1 MRPTDRNTVAVTV
14 AVLLAS
20 LTLRPLT
27 SDGRYLV
34 LGWLLVLTLGLVT
47 LLVRRAR
54 LGPTPVFAIQVAVL
68 ALGLGMLTWSMDDS
82 TTGGSWY
89 GNLVELWQSGIQH
102 MQTQSSPME
111 PNDGVTLIFV
121 TSVGVVMVLTDLLVG
136 GVGRPGWAFAPPTA
150 LYLVPALGL
159 TEDASVISFGLV
171 AVGYLAIL
179 IADGLNAN
187 ARWTR
192 GLSLDSSETMGAAA
206 PVVWRAAGYLAVPA
220 LVITVIV
227 SLLLPTFTFSGIGL
241 GRGSGGNG
249 PLQLG
254 DPTLDLRRNLTQ
266 ADERPVIRY
275 RSAVGNSSRTSGTY
289 LRLTT
294 LPKFGNA
301 GWSPVQIQ
309 VTPGSRLGQIPGV
322 TTEPGPR
329 RETAIS
335 VVDGFESEYLPA
347 PYAPRSF
354 EAEGDWGFDPG
365 ALSILAMGSEDI
377 RRRQVAG
384 LSYSVESVDIE
395 PTSEQL
401 SLAAAGT
408 PQDSA
413 VTTEVPED
421 LPESL
426 RDLTRR
432 VTADASTAF
441 ERAIA
446 IQGYLRSDLFAYDTR
461 PLPGSGY
468 QALENFLLR
477 DRRGYCEQFAGA
489 MAMMAR
495 VANIPSRVTIGFL
508 PGDRN
513 SDGSYTVTNHK
524 MHAWPE
530 LYFSGYGWVRF
541 EPTPATQAGSV
552 PDWSVPPSDVNEPE
566 EPDDLPT
573 DTPTDDPQAPTAGP
587 SIDETET
594 PTGGETTTTDPLRTL
609 TGFGIAILVMAVLAT
624 PAALRMRRRVS
635 RLSPDQDDDRRVE
648 GAWREIRDTV
658 VDLGARWPEGSPRQ
672 IGTAVAERLDR
683 EQAEEMAR
691 VAVLVEQS
699 RYARTMPK
707 DHLEELPD
715 ITRTVRAGLAEPQSR
730 WRRFLAF
737 WLPRSLFR
745 PPLSRPRE

>member
-1 MRPTDRNTVAVTV
+1 MRDTDRSTVAVTI

-20 LTLRPLT
+20 LTIRPLT

-47 LLVRRAR
+47 LLLRRAR
-54 LGPTPVFAIQVAVL
+54 LGPTTVFLIQVAVL
-68 ALGLGMLTWSMDDS
+68 ILGLGMLTWSMSDPGS
-82 TTGGSWY
+82 GSWY
-89 GNLVELWQSGIQH
+89 DSLFDLWRSGIAH
-102 MQTQSSPME
+102 MQSQTSPMQ

-121 TSVGVVMVLTDLLVG
+121 TAVGIVMVLTDLLVV

-159 TEDASVISFGLV
+159 AKDASILSFGLV

-179 IADGLNAN
+179 IADGLNSN

-192 GLSLDSSETMGAAA
+192 GLSHDSSETMGAAA

-220 LVITVIV
+220 LVITVIA
-227 SLLLPTFTFSGIGL
+227 SLILPTLALSGFGIGN
-241 GRGSGGNG
+241 GSGGNG

-266 ADERPVIRY
+266 ADERPVLRY
-275 RSAVGNSSRTSGTY
+275 RSTQDDRASGTY

-294 LPKFGNA
+294 LPQFGNA

-309 VTPGSRLGQIPGV
+309 VTPGNRLGQIPGV
-322 TTEPGPR
+322 TTEPRGQR
-329 RETAIS
+329 TTDVTVS
-335 VVDGFESEYLPA
+335 QGFESEYLPA
-347 PYAPRSF
+347 PYAPRNFS
-354 EAEGDWGFDPG
+354 ADGSWGFDPG
-365 ALSILAMGSEDI
+365 ALSILAMGNEEV
-377 RRRQVAG
+377 RRRQIAG
-384 LSYSVESVDIE
+384 LSYRVQSIDIE
-395 PTSEQL
+395 PTAEQL

-413 VTTEVPED
+413 ITTAVPDD
-421 LPESL
+421 LPQSL
-426 RDLTRR
+426 IDLTNQ
-432 VTADASTAF
+432 VTEDSTTAF

-446 IQGYLRSDLFAYDTR
+446 IQSFLRSDAFEYDTR

-468 QALENFLLR
+468 QALENFLLT

-508 PGDRN
+508 PGQRN

-541 EPTPATQAGSV
+541 EPTPASQAGTV
-552 PDWSVPPSDVNEPE
+552 PDWSVPPSENGNNPEPTTA
-566 EPDDLPT
+566 PT
-573 DTPTDDPQAPTAGP
+573 QQSTNVPEGPTAGP
-587 SIDETET
+587 TDAPTET
-594 PTGGETTTTDPLRTL
+594 PTDPTQTAADPWQALMV
-609 TGFGIAILVMAVLAT
+609 TGIGLLVLAVLAA
-624 PAALRMRRRVS
+624 PATLRLRRRAN
-635 RLSPDQDDDRRVE
+635 RLSPHQDGRQRVE
-648 GAWREIRDTV
+648 GAWQEIRDTMI
-658 VDLGARWPEGSPRQ
+658 DLGGRWPDGSPRR
-672 IGTAVAERLDR
+672 IGDAVANRLDR
-683 EQAEEMAR
+683 SQADEMTS
-691 VAVLVEQS
+691 VAVLVERS
-699 RYARTMPK
+699 RYAPTAP
-707 DHLEELPD
+707 DGELDELPE
-715 ITRTVRAGLAEPQSR
+715 ITRNVRAGLAEPQSR

-745 PPLSRPRE
+745 RR

>member
-1 MRPTDRNTVAVTV
+1 MRATDRSTVAVTI

-20 LTLRPLT
+20 LTIRPLT

-34 LGWLLVLTLGLVT
+34 LSWLLVLSLGLIT
-47 LLVRRAR
+47 LLLRRAH
-54 LGPTPVFAIQVAVL
+54 LGPTVVFAIQVAVL
-68 ALGLGMLTWSMDDS
+68 GLALSMLTWSMNEASSS
-82 TTGGSWY
+82 TWY
-89 GNLVELWQSGIQH
+89 GGLAELWQSGIMH
-102 MQTQSSPME
+102 MQTQTSPME

-121 TSVGVVMVLTDLLVG
+121 TAVGIVMVLTDLLVG

-159 TEDASVISFGLV
+159 TQDASILSFGLV

-220 LVITVIV
+220 LIITVIA
-227 SLLLPTFTFSGIGL
+227 SLLVPTLSMSGIGF
-241 GRGSGGNG
+241 GRGPGGNG

-266 ADERPVIRY
+266 AAERPVIRY
-275 RSAVGNSSRTSGTY
+275 RSVTTNNRQSGTY

-294 LPKFGNA
+294 LPQFGNA

-309 VTPGSRLGQIPGV
+309 VTPGDRLGQIPGV
-322 TTEPGPR
+322 TTEPAPR
-329 RETAIS
+329 RETSITIT
-335 VVDGFESEYLPA
+335 DGFESEYLPA
-347 PYAPRSF
+347 PYAPRTF
-354 EAEGDWGFDPG
+354 KADGAWGFDPG
-365 ALSILAMGSEDI
+365 ALSILAMGSEDV

-384 LSYSVESVDIE
+384 LSYSVESVDIA

-408 PQDSA
+408 PQDTAITTA
-413 VTTEVPED
+413 VPDD
-421 LPESL
+421 LPQSL
-426 RDLTRR
+426 RDLTAEW
-432 VTADASTAF
+432 TKDATSAF
-441 ERAIA
+441 ERATA
-446 IQGYLRSDLFAYDTR
+446 IQARLRGGEYRYDTR

-513 SDGSYTVTNHK
+513 SDGTYTVTNHK

-541 EPTPATQAGSV
+541 EPTPASQAGAV
-552 PDWSVPPSDVNEPE
+552 PDWSVPPSAGNDGPDPTDVPTEQSTLGPDEPSAGPTDAPTE
-566 EPDDLPT
+566 GPVDQTQTGGDPLQVLAGIGIGLLVLLVLAAPATLRIRRRTSRLNSNQDDL
-573 DTPTDDPQAPTAGP
+573 D
-587 SIDETET
+587 
-594 PTGGETTTTDPLRTL
+594 
-609 TGFGIAILVMAVLAT
+609 
-624 PAALRMRRRVS
+624 
-635 RLSPDQDDDRRVE
+635 RVE
-648 GAWREIRDTV
+648 GAWQEIRDTM
-658 VDLGARWPEGSPRQ
+658 VDLGGRWPDGSPRQ
-672 IGTAVAERLDR
+672 IGAGVADQLDR
-683 EQAEEMAR
+683 NQADGMTS
-691 VAVLVEQS
+691 VAILVERS
-699 RYARTMPK
+699 RYARSAP
-707 DHLEELPD
+707 DDELDELPE
-715 ITRTVRAGLAEPQSR
+715 ITRTVRYGLAEPQSR

-745 PPLSRPRE
+745 RH

>member
-1 MRPTDRNTVAVTV
+1 MRATDRSTVAVTI

-20 LTLRPLT
+20 LTIRPLT
-27 SDGRYLV
+27 TDGQYLV
-34 LGWLLVLTLGLVT
+34 ISWLLVLSLGVIT
-47 LLVRRAR
+47 ALLRRAR
-54 LGPTPVFAIQVAVL
+54 LGPTAVFAIQVVV
-68 ALGLGMLTWSMDDS
+68 LGLGLGLLTVSMADP
-82 TTGGSWY
+82 TATSWY
-89 GNLVELWQSGIQH
+89 GGLGELWQSGINH
-102 MQTQSSPME
+102 MQTQTSPME

-121 TSVGVVMVLTDLLVG
+121 TAVGIVMVLTDLLVG

-159 TEDASVISFGLV
+159 AQDASILSFGLV

-179 IADGLNAN
+179 IADGLNSN

-220 LVITVIV
+220 LVLTVIA
-227 SLLLPTFTFSGIGL
+227 SLMIPTISVSGIGF
-241 GRGSGGNG
+241 GRGPGGNG

-266 ADERPVIRY
+266 AAERPVIKY
-275 RSAVGNSSRTSGTY
+275 RSVAGSNRQTGTY

-294 LPKFGNA
+294 LPQFGNA

-309 VTPGSRLGQIPGV
+309 VTPGDRLGQIPGV

-329 RETAIS
+329 RQTSIT
-335 VVDGFESEYLPA
+335 VTDGFESEYLPS

-354 EAEGDWGFDPG
+354 NADGAWGFDPG
-365 ALSILAMGSEDI
+365 ALSILAMGSEDV

-384 LSYSVESVDIE
+384 LSYSVESVDIM

-413 VTTEVPED
+413 ITTAIPDD
-421 LPESL
+421 LPQSL
-426 RDLTRR
+426 RDLTGD
-432 VTADASTAF
+432 VTSDATSAF
-441 ERAIA
+441 ERATA
-446 IQGYLRSDLFAYDTR
+446 IQAYLRSDIFRYDTR

-495 VANIPSRVTIGFL
+495 VAGIPSRVTIGFL

-513 SDGSYTVTNHK
+513 SDGTYTVTNHK

-530 LYFSGYGWVRF
+530 LYFSGYGWIRF
-541 EPTPATQAGSV
+541 EPTPASQAGSV
-552 PDWSVPPSDVNEPE
+552 PDWSIPPSRG
-566 EPDDLPT
+566 DDPSEPT
-573 DTPTDDPQAPTAGP
+573 DVPSESSTLGPDEPSAGPSAGPSEGPVDDPQAGADPWQTVAGIGIGLVVLLILAAP
-587 SIDETET
+587 AT
-594 PTGGETTTTDPLRTL
+594 LR
-609 TGFGIAILVMAVLAT
+609 I
-624 PAALRMRRRVS
+624 RRRTS
-635 RLSPDQDDDRRVE
+635 RLNPHQDDLERVE

-658 VDLGARWPEGSPRQ
+658 VDLGGRWPEGSPRK
-672 IGTAVAERLDR
+672 IGVAVSEQLDR
-683 EQAEEMAR
+683 PQADGMTG
-691 VAVLVEQS
+691 VAILVERS
-699 RYARTMPK
+699 RYARSAP
-707 DHLEELPD
+707 DEQLDELPE
-715 ITRTVRAGLAEPQSR
+715 IARTVRAGLAEPQSR

-745 PPLSRPRE
+745 RP